1 MGAAPRV
8 DGTLNGSTAGVNIAP
23 RYLGR
28 GSWLARR
35 DPRILLVVVLFF
47 IFAVVQVWDL
57 RILTPLALVAG
68 LYYLSAR
75 IPFRSVRSQ
84 WAFVVFFVTFIVVV
98 NTLLTGGELRGYT
111 ADDLHVFFRVP
122 LLGTPISA
130 ESVTYAIAQ
139 FCRFLSMAAI
149 GLPIAYAIAPN
160 DIGPAFARL
169 GVPYKFAY
177 GMELTF
183 RFVPSL
189 AADMQTTIDAQRL
202 RGYDWERR
210 GRGVVGRVTR
220 VIPLLTPVTIN
231 AIVGAED
238 TIDAMDLRGFGT
250 QRRTWLRE
258 LAFDRTDWAVLIG
271 FVALLAFVTFLSFT
285 GRTELWVPPL
295 FENVAR

>member
-1 MGAAPRV
+1 M
-8 DGTLNGSTAGVNIAP
+8 NIAP

-35 DPRILLVVVLFF
+35 DPRLLLIGLALFVF
-47 IFAVVQVWDL
+47 TVIQVWDL
-57 RILTPLALVAG
+57 RILAFLAVIAA
-68 LYYLSAR
+68 LYYRSAG
-75 IPFRSVRSQ
+75 IPFRTVRVQ
-84 WAFVVFFVTFIVVV
+84 WGYVLFFITFVVLA

-111 ADDLHVFFRVP
+111 ADELHVFFTLP

-139 FCRFLSMAAI
+139 YLRFLSMAAV
-149 GLPIAYAIAPN
+149 GLPIAYAIAPG

-177 GMELTF
+177 GLELTF

-189 AADMQTTIDAQRL
+189 ADDLQTTIDAQRL
-202 RGYDWERR
+202 RGYEWEKR
-210 GRGVVGRVTR
+210 GRTPIGKLTR
-220 VIPLLTPVTIN
+220 TIPLLTPVTIN

-250 QRRTWLRE
+250 QPRTWLRQLE
-258 LAFDRTDWAVLIG
+258 FDRTDRMVLVA
-271 FVALLAFVTFLSFT
+271 FALLLLLVTVLSFSGHT
-285 GRTELWVPPL
+285 LLWVPDEL
-295 FENVAR
+295 VRLAG